1 MNKLNKTLL
10 VIFTVVLAGGIFS
23 ANAQI
28 VYFNGLGRALVTSE
42 NLNGHMLR
50 DTTGGQK
57 KDTTSKRKST
67 DGYTVFD
74 LGVNAQPNETLRASA
89 ILRVKNAFGG
99 FYGDGASLVFR
110 QIRLDGIIAKKV
122 KYELGDID
130 LELTPYT
137 LFNFNEMYH
146 DYESDAFA
154 MRRSV
159 VAYENFNFG
168 NKWRMQGAHAQ
179 SSFKFNKIIEKISV
193 RGFSTRTKKSNY
205 LSSPDRL
212 LFGGRIEVLQS
223 KFFQVGANLVRMVDL
238 PQTAIDTLVNFK
250 NNVATF
256 DGKFT
261 YGTDKLEFGLLGE
274 FGFSKNS
281 FRTKGIKDTVDG
293 KDFFYDA
300 TVYAKYKPLN
310 IKVFGSY
317 REVGY
322 FFSSPSAQTR
332 RIYDYNATGPVS
344 SPIPVGA
351 HAANVSTGLPAGS
364 LFTSVSNN
372 SATRTPVMLDRMSD
386 ETARNTSIQT
396 SLMNYLPQY
405 NNITPYGQATP
416 NRKGM
421 SFGMSGGDVD
431 RLIKADVTMDML
443 SEIVSEGTPDG
454 KTRKFM
460 GARGGA
466 MLNLHKL
473 LRFEKA
479 ITLSGGMRYE
489 KTTRDGVNN
498 INFTSSIIDV
508 GLTVE
513 VIKQLDLIGGY
524 KGMMAKGNEFI
535 AYRNQFNVIG
545 GFNSFS
551 GMNQTQSLLSGG
563 IRYRFSKN
571 TYFTAQ
577 GISSTNKF
585 SPSDSNYGINQLF
598 LNYTMIF

>member
-10 VIFTVVLAGGIFS
+10 IIFTVVMTGGIFS
-23 ANAQI
+23 ANAQV

-42 NLNGHMLR
+42 NLNGNILKA
-50 DTTGGQK
+50 DTAAGQA

-67 DGYTVFD
+67 DGYTLFD

-89 ILRVKNAFGG
+89 ILRVRNAFGG

-122 KYELGDID
+122 KYEIGDID

-146 DYESDAFA
+146 DYEADAFA
-154 MRRSV
+154 IRRSV

-168 NKWRMQGAHAQ
+168 NKWRMQGFHAQ
-179 SSFKFNKIIEKISV
+179 SSFKFNKGIEKISV
-193 RGFSTRTKKSNY
+193 RGFATRTKKSNY

-212 LFGGRIEVLQS
+212 LFGGRLEILQS
-223 KFFQVGANLVRMVDL
+223 KFLQVGANLVRMVDL

-256 DGKFT
+256 DAKFA
-261 YGTDKLEFGLLGE
+261 YGTDNFEFGLMGE

-281 FRTKGIKDTVDG
+281 FRTKGVKDTIDG

-300 TVYAKYKPLN
+300 TLYAKYKPLN
-310 IKVFGSY
+310 IKVYGSY

-332 RIYDYNATGPVS
+332 RIYDYNAAG
-344 SPIPVGA
+344 IPVGA
-351 HAANVSTGLPAGS
+351 HSPTLGNGMPAGS
-364 LFTSVSNN
+364 LFPLVNN
-372 SATRTPVMLDRMSD
+372 NLSTRTPIMLDRMSD

-421 SFGMSGGDVD
+421 TFGVSGGDVD
-431 RLIKADVTMDML
+431 RFIKADVIVDML
-443 SEIVSEGTPDG
+443 SEIVAEGTSDG
-454 KTRKFM
+454 ETRKFM
-460 GARGGA
+460 GVKGGA
-466 MLNLHKL
+466 MFNLHKL
-473 LRFEKA
+473 LRFEKS
-479 ITLSGGMRYE
+479 IMLSGGIRYE
-489 KTTRDGVNN
+489 QTTRGGVND
-498 INFTSSIIDV
+498 INFTSSIIDA

-513 VIKQLDLIGGY
+513 VVKQLDLIGGY
-524 KGMMAKGNEFI
+524 KALMAKGNEFI
-535 AYRNQFNVIG
+535 AVRDQFNMITS
-545 GFNSFS
+545 FNSFID
-551 GMNQTQSLLSGG
+551 MNQSQGLFAYG

-577 GISSTNKF
+577 GISSSNKF
-585 SPSDSNYGINQLF
+585 SPSNTNYGINQLF